1 MRANSASAVG
11 GFTETG
17 RADVTG
23 AAGASTGG
31 AALAGATEA
40 GARTQAA
47 TNTNDNQR
55 WGLRV
60 TGAEATPKIVSRRS
74 RRLAGKEWLG
84 YQPPAMRITEFLKL
98 EAVIPAI
105 NARNKTEVIA
115 ELAAIVAKTVPSIPS
130 GRFLEVLNER
140 EKVGSTGMEKGVAIP
155 HGRLPELQQLVAC
168 FGVSKEGVDF
178 DARDNK
184 PSHFFF
190 ALVAPENSAGVHL
203 KALSK
208 VSRLF
213 RSDSL
218 RDAILAA
225 PTAEAIY
232 ALISQ
237 EDGKA

>member
-1 MRANSASAVG
+1 
-11 GFTETG
+11 
-17 RADVTG
+17 
-23 AAGASTGG
+23 
-31 AALAGATEA
+31 
-40 GARTQAA
+40 
-47 TNTNDNQR
+47 
-55 WGLRV
+55 
-60 TGAEATPKIVSRRS
+60 
-74 RRLAGKEWLG
+74 
-84 YQPPAMRITEFLKL
+84 MRITEFLKL
-98 EAVIPAI
+98 EAVIPQLA
-105 NARNKTEVIA
+105 ARSKGEVIS
-115 ELAAIVAKTVPSIPS
+115 ELAAVVAKITPSVPA
-130 GRFLEVLNER
+130 GRILEVLQER

-155 HGRLPELQQLVAC
+155 HGRLGELQQLVAC
-168 FGVSKEGVDF
+168 FAVSKEGVDF

-232 ALISQ
+232 ALIAQ
-237 EDGKA
+237 EDGRA

>member
-1 MRANSASAVG
+1 
-11 GFTETG
+11 
-17 RADVTG
+17 
-23 AAGASTGG
+23 
-31 AALAGATEA
+31 
-40 GARTQAA
+40 
-47 TNTNDNQR
+47 
-55 WGLRV
+55 
-60 TGAEATPKIVSRRS
+60 
-74 RRLAGKEWLG
+74 
-84 YQPPAMRITEFLKL
+84 MRITEFLKL
-98 EAVIPAI
+98 EAVIPQLE
-105 NARNKTEVIA
+105 ARSKGDVIS
-115 ELAAIVAKTVPSIPS
+115 ELAAAVAKITPSVPA
-130 GRFLEVLNER
+130 GRILEVLQER

-155 HGRLPELQQLVAC
+155 HGRLGELQQLVAC
-168 FGVSKEGVDF
+168 FAVSKEGVDF

-232 ALISQ
+232 ALIAQ
-237 EDGKA
+237 EDGRA

>member
-1 MRANSASAVG
+1 MWPSGIS
-11 GFTETG
+11 
-17 RADVTG
+17 
-23 AAGASTGG
+23 
-31 AALAGATEA
+31 
-40 GARTQAA
+40 
-47 TNTNDNQR
+47 
-55 WGLRV
+55 
-60 TGAEATPKIVSRRS
+60 
-74 RRLAGKEWLG
+74 
-84 YQPPAMRITEFLKL
+84 PPAMRITEFLKL
-98 EAVIPAI
+98 EAVIPQLT
-105 NARNKTEVIA
+105 ARTKTEVIA
-115 ELAAIVAKTVPSIPS
+115 ELAACVAKTVPTVAAPRI
-130 GRFLEVLNER
+130 LEVLNER

-168 FGVSKEGVDF
+168 FAVSKEGVDF
-178 DARDNK
+178 EARDNK

-218 RDAILAA
+218 RDAILSA
-225 PTAEAIY
+225 PTADAIY